1 MFSYGSTTSTCIS
14 SVSGTGNNLF
24 DGSVANVA
32 ILEAQLLNSV
42 IQQSTFIFFISPALF
57 GITYS
62 GPMVPQQVPHS

>member
-1 MFSYGSTTSTCIS
+1 MFSHGSTTYTCIS

-24 DGSVANVA
+24 DGSAANVVV
-32 ILEAQLLNSV
+32 LQAQLLSSV
-42 IQQSTFIFFISPALF
+42 IQQSTFIFSISPALF

>member
-32 ILEAQLLNSV
+32 ILEAQLLSSV
-42 IQQSTFIFFISPALF
+42 IQQSTFIFTISHVLF
-57 GITYS
+57 GIAYS
-62 GPMVPQQVPHS
+62 GPMVPQQVSYN